1 MLRRVR
7 QSLNDS
13 CGLPVALLLLAA
25 LAARLA
31 WLAYTRHTSEDAFI
45 TFRFARQLSQGLG
58 FTYNAGEPIYGT
70 TTPLLTLML
79 ALWNLVP
86 RADIES
92 GAHALG
98 LLASVGSL
106 VLLDAVLRAERF
118 GAPSRLVVLG
128 VLAFSS
134 KVIVLDMQGMEMPLV
149 ICLMMASWLAFR
161 RGRPVLAGVLAGALL
176 WTRIDLALW
185 PAVLVVMEYR
195 RDRPGGAALGLAALL
210 TYLPWAAFAY
220 AYFGSPLPFTITA
233 KQVAHSLSAI
243 SIPGELD
250 TVLGYLSPL
259 DYPLD
264 QKIVFLLAG
273 AATSGLA
280 LWQAARSRRSPALLA
295 LSVFAGAE
303 AVALVITRA
312 TFQARYLYPLLWSVL
327 VLAGTG
333 VASVWP
339 TGSRR
344 SHGVAW
350 AVGVL
355 AVSGLIVQAAY
366 VAQRTRA
373 VQVYRYDG
381 SLRAMGAFLAERGP
395 ESASVLLEPLG
406 YVGYYSGLRMI
417 DEVGLVSPQVV
428 ELKRRGTPVEEYFD
442 IFRPTYVI
450 QHCDDA
456 ARFEALQASSG
467 IRFAEEYSR
476 LATFNPLGGEGHS
489 ETRRRYPG
497 LDRSSCYI
505 IWQEAHPGSG

>member
-1 MLRRVR
+1 MLRRIR
-7 QSLNDS
+7 QSLHDAY
-13 CGLPVALLLLAA
+13 GLPASFLLLAA

-58 FTYNAGEPIYGT
+58 FTYNTGEPIYGT
-70 TTPLLTLML
+70 TTPLLTLVL
-79 ALWNLVP
+79 AAWNRIP
-86 RADIES
+86 RVDIES

-98 LLASVGSL
+98 LLASMGSL
-106 VLLDAVLRAERF
+106 VLLDAVLRDERF
-118 GAPSRLVVLG
+118 AAPGRLVVLG

-134 KVIVLDMQGMEMPLV
+134 KVLVLDMQGMEMPLV

-161 RGRPVLAGVLAGALL
+161 RGRPVLAGILSGALI

-195 RDRPGGAALGLAALL
+195 RDRRGAAAMGLAALL
-210 TYLPWAAFAY
+210 TYLPWVIFAT

-243 SIPGELD
+243 SITSELD

-273 AATSGLA
+273 AATSALA
-280 LWQAARSRRSPALLA
+280 LWQASRSRRSPALLA

-303 AVALVITRA
+303 AVALVVTRA

-327 VLAGTG
+327 TMAGLG
-333 VASVWP
+333 VASLWP
-339 TGSRR
+339 TGSRQT
-344 SHGVAW
+344 HGVAW
-350 AVGVL
+350 AVCVL
-355 AVSGLIVQAAY
+355 GAAGLIVQAAY

-373 VQVYRYDG
+373 VQTYRYDG
-381 SLRAMGAFLAERGP
+381 SLRAMGAFLADRGP

-406 YVGYYSGLRMI
+406 YVGFYSGMHMI
-417 DEVGLVSPQVV
+417 DEVGLVSPRVV

-442 IFRPTYVI
+442 VFRPTYVI
-450 QHCDDA
+450 QHCYDA

-467 IRFAEEYSR
+467 IRFADEYFR
-476 LATFNPLGGEGHS
+476 LATFDPLAGEGHNDA
-489 ETRRRYPG
+489 RGRYPG
-497 LDRSSCYI
+497 LDRSACYVV
-505 IWQEAHPGSG
+505 WQQTHPGPR